1 MPEVRWPGDVKH
13 HYRVFYPVNTQGTT
27 WLRESDLV
35 FMDHKPYAV
44 LSWSQDQKGEHP
56 QTWIEL
62 NPKMLKHDLQDGP
75 VYRYEGEVQ
84 DPAG

>member
-1 MPEVRWPGDVKH
+1 MPAWPDDVKH
-13 HYRVFYPVNTQGTT
+13 HYRVFHPVNSNGTT

-35 FMDHKPYAV
+35 FLKHKPYAIF
-44 LSWSQDQKGEHP
+44 SWQKDAEGEHP

-62 NPKMLKHDLQDGP
+62 NPKMLKHERTDGP

-84 DPAG
+84 DPAD